1 LTFSVILF
9 AWICFM
15 WRNSSHCQPP
25 FFAMLCLAGNFNDM
39 STWATANETDL
50 IHMISPWLL
59 SFLIYLDLC
68 INYRICPSVGWRI
81 KLSSGHL
88 LVFSVY

>member
-25 FFAMLCLAGNFNDM
+25 FVLCFA
-39 STWATANETDL
+39 
-50 IHMISPWLL
+50 
-59 SFLIYLDLC
+59 
-68 INYRICPSVGWRI
+68 
-81 KLSSGHL
+81 
-88 LVFSVY
+88 